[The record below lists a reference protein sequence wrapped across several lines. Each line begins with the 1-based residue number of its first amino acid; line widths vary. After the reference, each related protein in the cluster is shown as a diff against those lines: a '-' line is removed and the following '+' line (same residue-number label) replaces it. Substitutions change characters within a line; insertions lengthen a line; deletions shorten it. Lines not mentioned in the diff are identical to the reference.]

1 MGQTTGL
8 RRNPIS
14 WSLKRFPENVRSLA
28 SSCLFLG
35 CVVIG
40 TTLATAPVFGQTV
53 SSQTVLGADV
63 YQTRCAQCHENA
75 AASRAPSRDTLQK
88 MTASRILRTLDFGL
102 MMGVAYPL
110 TREERQAVAGFLGTK
125 GSEPG
130 PAASAF
136 CSAERHPLSAETAG
150 NWNGWSPLPA
160 NTRFQPS
167 GGITRDQVPRLKL
180 KWAYGFAGD
189 VTAFAAPTV
198 LDDTIF
204 VGSAGGVVQA
214 LEAKTGCLHWTFQ
227 ANGPVRSAITA
238 VANASGSDY
247 SLLFGDQIGWFYSL
261 EAKSGQLLWK
271 HRIDDHEG
279 TRLTGSPEVYAGVAF
294 IGAASWEETRSI
306 EPHYACCTFR
316 GSVTALRVADGSKV
330 WKTYTIDPP
339 RKTGVNSA
347 GAQQWGPS
355 GAPVWSAP
363 TIDPKRGVI
372 YVTTGDNYSS
382 PATATS
388 DAVMALDIT
397 TGKIRWFQQTTPN
410 DAYTSACRNHGPNC
424 PEEDGPDY
432 DFGSSALLLSLPDGK
447 DILVAGQKS
456 GVVYGLDPNQKGKVR
471 WQTRV
476 GQGGRNGGV
485 QWGMASDGQAVF
497 AAASD
502 LTGVLNSG
510 GAVGGAKFDPAKGGG
525 LTALR
530 PADGGKMWFVAPH
543 PCDPPRPGCSP
554 AQSQAVTAIP
564 GVVFSGSVDGHL
576 RAFAAGDGKILW
588 DFDTAKSYSTVNGV
602 EAKGG
607 SLDGAGPVVAGGML
621 FVNSGYPRN
630 GGMPGNVL
638 LAFAP
643 EE

>member
-1 MGQTTGL
+1 MSDEIP
-8 RRNPIS
+8 RREAHHVRNKPNRFGAFSPIS
-14 WSLKRFPENVRSLA
+14 F
-28 SSCLFLG
+28 CLLLG
-35 CVVIG
+35 CAMIAVM
-40 TTLATAPVFGQTV
+40 LATGPLSAQTV
-53 SSQTVLGADV
+53 SSHPVSGADI
-63 YQTRCAQCHENA
+63 YQQRCAQCHENA
-75 AASRAPSRDTLQK
+75 AANRAPSRDALQK
-88 MTASRILRTLDFGL
+88 MPVSRILRTLDFGL

-110 TREERQAVAGFLGTK
+110 TREERETVANYLGTK

-130 PAASAF
+130 PPAAAF
-136 CSAERHPLSAETAG
+136 CSAERHPLSDQPAG
-150 NWNGWSPLPA
+150 NWNGWSPSPA
-160 NTRFQPS
+160 NTRYQPA
-167 GGITRDQVPRLKL
+167 GGITKDQVARLKL

-189 VTAFAAPTV
+189 VTAFAEPTV
-198 LDDTIF
+198 LNGTIF

-227 ANGPVRSAITA
+227 ANGPVRSAIVA
-238 VANASGSDY
+238 VANGSDY
-247 SLLFGDQIGWFYSL
+247 SLLFGDQIGWFYAL
-261 EAKSGQLLWK
+261 AAKTGRLLWK
-271 HRIDDHEG
+271 HRLDEHEA
-279 TRLTGSPEVYAGVAF
+279 TRLTGSPAVYEGVVF

-316 GSVTALRVADGSKV
+316 GSVTALRVVDGSQV

-339 RKTGVNSA
+339 KKTRVNSA
-347 GAQQWGPS
+347 GTQQWGPS

-363 TIDPKRGVI
+363 TIDAKRGVI

-382 PATATS
+382 PSTATS
-388 DAVMALDIT
+388 DAVMALDIAA
-397 TGKIRWFQQTTPN
+397 GKIRWFQQTTPN
-410 DAYTSACRNHGPNC
+410 DAYTSACRNRGPNC

-432 DFGSSALLLSLPDGK
+432 DFGSSALLLSLPGGK
-447 DILVAGQKS
+447 EILVAGQKS
-456 GVVYGLDPNQKGKVR
+456 GVVYGLDPDQKGKIL

-497 AAASD
+497 AAVSD
-502 LTGVLNSG
+502 LAGVLNSG

-530 PADGGKMWFVAPH
+530 PADGGNIWFAAPH

-576 RAFAAGDGKILW
+576 RAFAAEDGKALW

-602 EAKGG
+602 EARGG
-607 SLDGAGPVVAGGML
+607 SLDGAGPVIAGGML

>member
-1 MGQTTGL
+1 VRYVFLIGVL
-8 RRNPIS
+8 R
-14 WSLKRFPENVRSLA
+14 LA
-28 SSCLFLG
+28 M
-35 CVVIG
+35 
-40 TTLATAPVFGQTV
+40 LAVQALSAQPAAAQKV
-53 SSQTVLGADV
+53 SGAQV
-63 YQTRCAQCHENA
+63 YQTRCAQCHENVA
-75 AASRAPSRDTLQK
+75 ATRAPSRDALEK
-88 MTASRILRTLDFGL
+88 MAASRILRTLDFGL

-110 TREERQAVAGFLGTK
+110 TREEREAVANYLGK
-125 GSEPG
+125 GVEPAI
-130 PAASAF
+130 PAAVF
-136 CSAERHPLSAETAG
+136 CSAGRRPLNGAAAG
-150 NWNGWSPLPA
+150 NWNGWSPSA
-160 NTRFQPS
+160 TNARFQAK
-167 GGITRDQVPRLKL
+167 GGVVREQVPRLKL

-198 LDDTIF
+198 INGTVF

-227 ANGPVRSAITA
+227 ANGPVRMAIVA
-238 VANASGSDY
+238 VANGAGY

-261 EAKSGQLLWK
+261 DAKTGKLLWK
-271 HRIDDHEG
+271 HRVDEHEG
-279 TRLTGSPEVYAGVAF
+279 TRLTGSPAVYQGVVF
-294 IGAASWEETRSI
+294 VGAASWEETRSI

-316 GSVTALRVADGSKV
+316 GSVTALRVADGSQV
-330 WKTYTIDPP
+330 WKTYTVDPP
-339 RKTGVNSA
+339 KKTGVNKA
-347 GAQQWGPS
+347 GAERWGPS

-363 TIDPKRGVI
+363 TVDAKRGAI

-388 DAVMALDIT
+388 DAVMAMDIA
-397 TGKIRWFQQTTPN
+397 TGKIRWTQQTNPN

-424 PEEDGPDY
+424 PQEDGPDY
-432 DFGSSALLLSLPDGK
+432 DFGSSALLLSLASGK
-447 DILVAGQKS
+447 GILVAGQKS
-456 GVVYGLDPNQKGKVR
+456 GMVYGLDPDEKGKIL

-485 QWGMASDGQAVF
+485 QWGMASDGQAVY
-497 AAASD
+497 AATSD
-502 LTGVLNSG
+502 LSGVLNAG
-510 GAVGGAKFDPAKGGG
+510 GAVGSATFDPAKGGG

-530 PADGGKMWFVAPH
+530 PADGTKIWFAAPE

-554 AQSQAVTAIP
+554 AQSQAVTAIS

-576 RAFAAGDGKILW
+576 RAFSAQDGKVLW

-607 SLDGAGPVVAGGML
+607 SLDGAGPVVADGKL

-638 LAFAP
+638 LAFGP
-643 EE
+643 GE

>member
-1 MGQTTGL
+1 MSEAIPRREANHVRNKPNGL
-8 RRNPIS
+8 GAFSPIS
-14 WSLKRFPENVRSLA
+14 F
-28 SSCLFLG
+28 CLLLG
-35 CVVIG
+35 CAMIG
-40 TTLATAPVFGQTV
+40 IMLGTGPLSAQTV
-53 SSQTVLGADV
+53 SSQTVSGADV
-63 YQTRCAQCHENA
+63 YQQRCAQCHENA
-75 AASRAPSRDTLQK
+75 AANQAPSRETLQK
-88 MTASRILRTLDFGL
+88 MSASRILRTLDFGL

-110 TREERQAVAGFLGTK
+110 TREERETVANYLGTK

-130 PAASAF
+130 PPAAAF
-136 CSAERHPLSAETAG
+136 CSAERHPLSGQSAG
-150 NWNGWSPLPA
+150 NWNGWSPSPA
-160 NTRFQPS
+160 NTRYQPA
-167 GGITRDQVPRLKL
+167 GGITKDQVARLKL

-189 VTAFAAPTV
+189 VTAFAEPTV
-198 LDDTIF
+198 LNGTIF

-227 ANGPVRSAITA
+227 ANGPVRSAIVA
-238 VANASGSDY
+238 VANGSDY
-247 SLLFGDQIGWFYSL
+247 SLLFGDQIGWFYAL
-261 EAKSGQLLWK
+261 AAKTGRLLRK
-271 HRIDDHEG
+271 HRLDEHEG
-279 TRLTGSPEVYAGVAF
+279 TRLTGSPAAYEGVVF
-294 IGAASWEETRSI
+294 VGAASWEETRSI

-316 GSVTALRVADGSKV
+316 GSVTALRVADGSQV

-339 RKTGVNSA
+339 KKTRVNSA
-347 GAQQWGPS
+347 GTQQWGPS

-363 TIDPKRGVI
+363 TMDVKRGVI
-372 YVTTGDNYSS
+372 YLTTGDNYSS
-382 PATATS
+382 PSTATS
-388 DAVMALDIT
+388 DAVMALDIA

-410 DAYTSACRNHGPNC
+410 DAYTSACRNRGPNC

-432 DFGSSALLLSLPDGK
+432 DFGSSALLLSLPGGK
-447 DILVAGQKS
+447 EILVAGQKS
-456 GVVYGLDPNQKGKVR
+456 GVVYGLDPDQKGKIL

-497 AAASD
+497 AAVSD
-502 LTGVLNSG
+502 LAGVLNSG
-510 GAVGGAKFDPAKGGG
+510 GTVGGARFDPAKGGG

-530 PADGGKMWFVAPH
+530 PADGGKIWFAAPH

-564 GVVFSGSVDGHL
+564 GAVFSGSVDGHL
-576 RAFAAGDGKILW
+576 RAFAAEDGKVLW

-602 EAKGG
+602 EARGG
-607 SLDGAGPVVAGGML
+607 SLDGAGPVIAGEML

-638 LAFAP
+638 LALAP